1 MGMIKVI
8 DKSNPISVRSKRLI
22 TEALLELM
30 ETVPFSKISIRD
42 IVEKAGLTR
51 QTFYH
56 NFESKEDV
64 VSYKLDELF
73 EGFFQYVIDN
83 KVADCE
89 GVICFYF
96 RYWQKNDKFIKLLV
110 KNNLVYIL
118 ELKYP
123 EYFKVIQFIFM
134 RGNDISD
141 VESEYVY
148 SFISGAIINLLVTWI
163 NNGQVMTPKE
173 MAKFVMRI
181 LEGTF
186 YELHI
191 PSTEKESRI
200 EIAAALKNSTEI

>member
-1 MGMIKVI
+1 MV

-64 VSYKLDELF
+64 ISYKLDELF

-89 GVICFYF
+89 GIICFYF
-96 RYWQKNDKFIKLLV
+96 RYWHKNDRFIKLLV

-123 EYFKVIQFIFM
+123 EYFKIIQFIFM
-134 RGNDISD
+134 RDKNISD
-141 VESEYVY
+141 IESEYVY

-163 NNGQVMTPKE
+163 NGGQVMTPKE
-173 MAKFVMRI
+173 MASFVMKI

-191 PSTEKESRI
+191 PLAEKEARI
-200 EIAAALKNSTEI
+200 ETAMALKNSTEY